1 MVEENFWDVRTASN
15 GSRSPSLMSDQLEQ
29 PEEMVKEKKNYW
41 YSVGSEKHVF
51 ENVQSGVLARHS
63 SHMSIFRNN
72 AAIRPI
78 CLEC

>member
-1 MVEENFWDVRTASN
+1 VVEENFWDVRSASN

-51 ENVQSGVLARHS
+51 ENVQSVS
-63 SHMSIFRNN
+63 SSQQPYVNISKLRSH
-72 AAIRPI
+72 
-78 CLEC
+78 